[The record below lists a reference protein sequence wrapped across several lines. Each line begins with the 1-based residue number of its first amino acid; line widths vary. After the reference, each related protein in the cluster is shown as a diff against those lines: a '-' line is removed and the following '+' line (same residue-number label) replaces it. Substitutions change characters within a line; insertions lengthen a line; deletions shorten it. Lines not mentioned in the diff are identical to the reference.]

1 MNLNSLEPLKVS
13 TVFFHIF
20 HNKKTLGCSFH
31 LEMAQEHKASKCT
44 VLLHSCLGPKVRHFL
59 CHINLPYS
67 LKKKIQMNNLI
78 PKHDQEQCIL
88 GSGAVIIVNPISPAI
103 YCNVFMKSRFYQLIS
118 QSLGNYPYFLQL
130 VHSF

>member
-1 MNLNSLEPLKVS
+1 MY
-13 TVFFHIF
+13 
-20 HNKKTLGCSFH
+20 SFATF
-31 LEMAQEHKASKCT
+31 MSGSKSKA
-44 VLLHSCLGPKVRHFL
+44 LP
-59 CHINLPYS
+59 LPYQPPVQF
-67 LKKKIQMNNLI
+67 KKKIQMNNLI

-130 VHSF
+130 VHSFWSTNLKRTLQGEKKVI